1 METTG
6 NDFVV
11 LGIHAEQSSLPN
23 VTPHYETRDPG
34 ALELA
39 GSRSHGSRDGRGQ
52 HVIR

>member
-1 METTG
+1 M
-6 NDFVV
+6 

-39 GSRSHGSRDGRGQ
+39 GSRSHGSRAGTASMRGQ
-52 HVIR
+52 HVIRR